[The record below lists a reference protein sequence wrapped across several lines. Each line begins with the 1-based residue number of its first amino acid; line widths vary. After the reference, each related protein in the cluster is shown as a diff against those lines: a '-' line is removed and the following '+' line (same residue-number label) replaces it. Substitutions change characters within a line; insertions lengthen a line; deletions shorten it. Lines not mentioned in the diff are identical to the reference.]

1 MATSVIK
8 ANIITTTVT
17 GTTGSTGNLD
27 ISSAVPQNANVICAY
42 IPSGTYMCIPFK
54 QNNKWYLKVLS
65 WSSQSYTLV
74 SNTSVT
80 ATVIY
85 TT

>member
-8 ANIITTTVT
+8 TNKLTTTVT
-17 GTTGSTGNLD
+17 STTGSTGNID
-27 ISSAVPQNANVICAY
+27 ISSVVPQNSDVLCAY
-42 IPSGTYMCIPFK
+42 IPSGTYMCVPFR
-54 QNNKWYLKVLS
+54 QNNNWYLKVID
-65 WSSQSYTLV
+65 WSITAYTVV